1 MVKPHDSDR
10 GRAIHEFYTQTVP
23 LLRAETTDDNP
34 YLLKFVG
41 QQASS
46 ALLKQMHWPPS
57 IIWREIGLAYPRNR
71 SECRQFGEWY
81 SLALSY
87 VSTRLL
93 NLDGLGEALAI
104 TTSAI
109 EDTKSEWSGLFILAG
124 QSQPLDSW
132 LNHLIRISAGTVVQ
146 YFGGNY
152 KKYHALPGYKQE
164 EFLDSLEQKAF
175 TAFEEELFS
184 SWVPSFKNYFQTVK
198 FVQSLSKDL
207 KLALE
212 PFAPRELMMI
222 IAHALPFILSMGLEH
237 LMTELDNKRGRLR
250 RQIKRKIYDI
260 VSHAGDEITRD
271 LETYYDY
278 RSRREDY
285 HLSQFGFLLLI

>member
-1 MVKPHDSDR
+1 M
-10 GRAIHEFYTQTVP
+10 
-23 LLRAETTDDNP
+23 
-34 YLLKFVG
+34 
-41 QQASS
+41 
-46 ALLKQMHWPPS
+46 
-57 IIWREIGLAYPRNR
+57 
-71 SECRQFGEWY
+71 
-81 SLALSY
+81 
-87 VSTRLL
+87 
-93 NLDGLGEALAI
+93 
-104 TTSAI
+104 
-109 EDTKSEWSGLFILAG
+109 
-124 QSQPLDSW
+124 
-132 LNHLIRISAGTVVQ
+132 Q

-260 VSHAGDEITRD
+260 VSHAGD
-271 LETYYDY
+271 
-278 RSRREDY
+278 
-285 HLSQFGFLLLI
+285 